1 MQRKSF
7 LFAVLAAAVSAA
19 VVAAVSFAASDGSTT
34 KTVTFKLTEK
44 GQVFNYVDNPPTS
57 KGHVASAGDMFVF
70 SSELLTPGGK
80 RAGHLDAYC
89 VVTRGGKGEVSE
101 CTGTFSLAGGQLH
114 GIVNNKGEQNVTKV
128 GILGGTGAY
137 QGAQGTIVSV
147 SRPNSNISHDTVTL
161 QLP

>member
-19 VVAAVSFAASDGSTT
+19 VVAAVSFAADNGSTS

-44 GQVFNYVDNPPTS
+44 SQVFNYVDNPPTS
-57 KGHVASAGDMFVF
+57 KGHVSSPGDMYVF

-80 RAGHLDAYC
+80 RAGRLDAYC
-89 VVTRGGKGEVSE
+89 VVTQGGKGEVSE
-101 CTGTFSLAGGQLH
+101 CNGTFSLAGGQLH
-114 GIVNNKGEQNVTKV
+114 GVVNQKGEPNVTKV
-128 GILGGTGAY
+128 GIIGGTGAY
-137 QGAQGTIVSV
+137 QGAQGTVVSV
-147 SRPNSNISHDTVTL
+147 SKPDSNISHDTVTL